1 MAEVNRDIG
10 SMPVRE
16 LITEMRKQAA
26 ELPREDLIRTLFIN
40 VMVNR
45 IEQEADRA
53 DKAEQQVGEL
63 KALAEGLQT
72 ACDLM
77 REKLD

>member
-1 MAEVNRDIG
+1 MSDMAT
-10 SMPVRE
+10 MPIRE
-16 LITEMRKQAA
+16 LIADMRKQIS
-26 ELPREDLIRTLFIN
+26 ELPREDMLRALVLGVLTS
-40 VMVNR
+40 R

-63 KALAEGLQT
+63 RALADGLQT

-77 REKLD
+77 REKQN